1 MKNVQLED
9 SSPGKS
15 FCSQSCL
22 LSYEE
27 ERKPFVPMCPE
38 STLLKCSMCQ
48 KTATVSLGDF
58 QQLEEFRDSASMA
71 VVTLVFVFTVMPTF
85 QVFILLPVS
94 F

>member
-9 SSPGKS
+9 SSSGKN

-22 LSYEE
+22 SSYEE
-27 ERKPFVPMCPE
+27 KRKLFVTMNPE

-58 QQLEEFRDSASMA
+58 HQLGEFRDSA
-71 VVTLVFVFTVMPTF
+71 
-85 QVFILLPVS
+85 
-94 F
+94 